1 MDPAWDLRSV
11 QSQPSYPACNTVY
24 FRTPL
29 VYCTCH
35 SQAAR
40 TAAGVTRSKRRTTGV
55 QLLVFRRLICL
66 RLRFYA
72 LEIRQTATCHWRSE
86 GSAGVRAAPGAG
98 RHLLGAANGRKLFF
112 FNSRENSDCII
123 SYVFAC
129 NKNKALQLQSV
140 PILSILGYNIN
151 LYFKQALQFPKPK
164 TKGSG
169 SVR

>member
-40 TAAGVTRSKRRTTGV
+40 TAADVTRSKRRTTGV

-86 GSAGVRAAPGAG
+86 GGAGRTG

-112 FNSRENSDCII
+112 KNSRENSDCII

-129 NKNKALQLQSV
+129 NKNKALYSCRAYLSSV
-140 PILSILGYNIN
+140 SLAITLTYTLNRLSSFQN
-151 LYFKQALQFPKPK
+151 LRRRDPVPC
-164 TKGSG
+164 G
-169 SVR
+169 R

>member
-1 MDPAWDLRSV
+1 MGPAWDLRSL

-86 GSAGVRAAPGAG
+86 GSAGRTGRRAALAG
-98 RHLLGAANGRKLFF
+98 GGKRAKIVF